1 MSGDDTQLHA
11 VLDDVW
17 LNLTDLCH
25 LAGVTEVWVRAR
37 MSDGLLVEDRTI
49 AVETFRF
56 GANDLRR
63 VKRMASLEQDF
74 DAVPELAAL
83 VVDLEQELARLRS
96 TLRSD
101 RGLN

>member
-1 MSGDDTQLHA
+1 MNGDDTQVQA

-37 MSDGLLVEDRTI
+37 MGDGLLVEHSTI
-49 AVETFRF
+49 AVDAFRF
-56 GANDLRR
+56 SANDLHR
-63 VKRMASLEQDF
+63 VKRMAGLEQDF

-83 VVDLEQELARLRS
+83 VVDLEQELA
-96 TLRSD
+96 TLRAKLWGSA
-101 RGLN
+101 R